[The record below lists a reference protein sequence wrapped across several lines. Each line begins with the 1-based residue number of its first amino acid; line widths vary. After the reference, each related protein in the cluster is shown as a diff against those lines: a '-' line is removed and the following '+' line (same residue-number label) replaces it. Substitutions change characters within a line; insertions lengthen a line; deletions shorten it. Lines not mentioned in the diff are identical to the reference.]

1 MPDHAYPDPHRLT
14 LADLDLD
21 SLTTDQKDAVHQHQ
35 IGLTV
40 AVSESKA
47 LVLAH
52 LHGNG
57 QPALQRQEAGEFQ
70 ALETQDAPV
79 VNDRAGRLEKA
90 LLGFIALV
98 GFDHLGDRP
107 DGQLRRKAE
116 LLAHLGINEFLQ
128 SKLGRATLPKRDFSD
143 ELR

>member
-1 MPDHAYPDPHRLT
+1 
-14 LADLDLD
+14 
-21 SLTTDQKDAVHQHQ
+21 
-35 IGLTV
+35 
-40 AVSESKA
+40 
-47 LVLAH
+47 

-57 QPALQRQEAGEFQ
+57 QSALQRQEAGEFQ

-79 VNDRAGRLEKA
+79 VNHRAGRLEKA

-128 SKLGRATLPKRDFSD
+128 SKLGRATLPKRDFGD
-143 ELR
+143 EGAGFVKHAHGVFQRRALGVIRQTTSKR

>member
-40 AVSESKA
+40 AVSESKT

-70 ALETQDAPV
+70 ALETQDAPA
-79 VNDRAGRLEKA
+79 VNHRAGRLEKA

-98 GFDHLGDRP
+98 GFDHLGDR
-107 DGQLRRKAE
+107 QLRRKAE
-116 LLAHLGINEFLQ
+116 LLAYLGINEFLQ
-128 SKLGRATLPKRDFSD
+128 SRLGRATLPKRDFSD